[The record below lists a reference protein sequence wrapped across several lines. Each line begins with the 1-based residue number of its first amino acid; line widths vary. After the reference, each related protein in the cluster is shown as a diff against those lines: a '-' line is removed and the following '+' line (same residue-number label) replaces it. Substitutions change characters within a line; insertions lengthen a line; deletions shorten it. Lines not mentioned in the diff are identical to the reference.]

1 FLAQLEQLNDE
12 ACRGTGLLSVGL
24 APGLTN
30 LLAQKAAQ
38 ALDETSRIDI
48 AIMLGLGDSHG
59 KAAIE
64 WTVDHLNTVYDVK
77 ENGRLMEVSSFTDG
91 RRTNFGGRLGG
102 RTAYRFPFSDQVTLP
117 GTLAVP
123 SVSTRLCFDS
133 RPATALIAAMQKI
146 GAVKLLNN
154 KGIRNLAVRML
165 GVLNIGSAQYAVKV
179 DAEGLKNGRSTG
191 TGIALFGENES
202 FITAQTAA
210 AAASALYTGS
220 FPHGI
225 FHLEQLFELEW
236 EGRESC
242 LIQKETG
249 DRFVISFDI
258 LLESE
263 MINIRK

>member
-1 FLAQLEQLNDE
+1 M
-12 ACRGTGLLSVGL
+12 GSTVGL

-38 ALDETSRIDI
+38 ALDETSCIDI

-64 WTVDHLNTVYDVK
+64 WTVDHLNMVYDVK
-77 ENGRLMEVSSFTDG
+77 VNGRLMEVSSFTDG
-91 RRTNFGGRLGG
+91 RRTNFGGRLGR

-154 KGIRNLAVRML
+154 KVIRDLAVRML
-165 GVLNIGSAQYAVKV
+165 GALNIGSAQYAVKV
-179 DAEGLKNGRSTG
+179 DAEGLKNGRSAG
-191 TGIALFGENES
+191 TGIALLGENES

-225 FHLEQLFELEW
+225 YHLEQLFELEW
-236 EGRESC
+236 EGRETC
-242 LIQKETG
+242 LKQKETG
-249 DRFVISFDI
+249 ERFVISFDI

>member
-1 FLAQLEQLNDE
+1 
-12 ACRGTGLLSVGL
+12 
-24 APGLTN
+24 
-30 LLAQKAAQ
+30 
-38 ALDETSRIDI
+38 
-48 AIMLGLGDSHG
+48 M
-59 KAAIE
+59 
-64 WTVDHLNTVYDVK
+64 
-77 ENGRLMEVSSFTDG
+77 
-91 RRTNFGGRLGG
+91 
-102 RTAYRFPFSDQVTLP
+102 
-117 GTLAVP
+117 
-123 SVSTRLCFDS
+123 
-133 RPATALIAAMQKI
+133 
-146 GAVKLLNN
+146 
-154 KGIRNLAVRML
+154 
-165 GVLNIGSAQYAVKV
+165 
-179 DAEGLKNGRSTG
+179 KNGRSAG